1 MPVYQLHSGWA
12 SSGKFICIL
21 NVTSSKA
28 GKEGGPRG
36 KEWDNESEKEREK
49 KRESFST
56 SLYRRMNIIFSRP
69 RRAGAREFRLANDI
83 ALVHATYLNCLITL
97 TLFSVSVSGLND
109 SRSSLELRDVKQRN
123 GRKER
128 ENTVQFWKK
137 NEMFTFLYLNL
148 YCAFFFFTIISE
160 SISII
165 LKRLQLF
172 SIPNSPTFPI
182 KRYGLYN
189 HIWNKA
195 LRQKRSKVD
204 NKINKIQ
211 VEVKTQN

>member
-123 GRKER
+123 GRKEK
-128 ENTVQFWKK
+128 ENTVQCWKK
-137 NEMFTFLYLNL
+137 RNVHFSVSKFL
-148 YCAFFFFTIISE
+148 
-160 SISII
+160 
-165 LKRLQLF
+165 
-172 SIPNSPTFPI
+172 
-182 KRYGLYN
+182 
-189 HIWNKA
+189 
-195 LRQKRSKVD
+195 LRVF
-204 NKINKIQ
+204 
-211 VEVKTQN
+211 